1 MYCLIES
8 SQFSWVYFSI
18 HPFWKVI
25 QINVGAPQKPSL
37 TCKLSYVSLHINC
50 IQMLIS
56 YIYYTFKPKHKI
68 IRYPSIVWGVIN
80 SIPSFLVILPDYL
93 FLLVTKYHTNHQFS
107 PDYIQT
113 AIPFNMSICSTEPSW
128 REVSSYITPPHQ
140 LRVKMRPGKTHDDL
154 FAKEAGYIVGKS
166 LMFLS
171 KFANLDFFM
180 FVPTSVTPCE
190 VLGTSPRVFFC
201 FSSMAA
207 WLDQSTHFK
216 ADRVAPAWRE
226 VRRARRGHPGFPL
239 SRRVGIK
246 NVCQLGNWYVRLID
260 SDFRHRVHGFIF
272 ILGLGVH

>member
-56 YIYYTFKPKHKI
+56 YILY
-68 IRYPSIVWGVIN
+68 
-80 SIPSFLVILPDYL
+80 ILTRRIFYS

-107 PDYIQT
+107 PHYIQT
-113 AIPFNMSICSTEPSW
+113 AIPFNMAICSTEPSW

-171 KFANLDFFM
+171 KFATWIFSCWTHISHTMRGFGKIPNGVFLFFLHGG
-180 FVPTSVTPCE
+180 FTGSINSLQSWQGSSSTKGGQK
-190 VLGTSPRVFFC
+190 GT
-201 FSSMAA
+201 
-207 WLDQSTHFK
+207 
-216 ADRVAPAWRE
+216 
-226 VRRARRGHPGFPL
+226 
-239 SRRVGIK
+239 
-246 NVCQLGNWYVRLID
+246 
-260 SDFRHRVHGFIF
+260 
-272 ILGLGVH
+272 